1 MVTTLSS
8 QRYIKYLFRVMFFL
22 KVTIK
27 RGLLHNAQSPQV
39 TMAEE
44 EAGLCAEMKQRLRA
58 VLARFAY
65 EISATL

>member
-27 RGLLHNAQSPQV
+27 GGLSHNAQSPQV
-39 TMAEE
+39 TMADEE
-44 EAGLCAEMKQRLRA
+44 TGLCAEMKQRLRA
-58 VLARFAY
+58 GLARFAY
-65 EISATL
+65 EIRATL

>member
-1 MVTTLSS
+1 MVTALSS

-39 TMAEE
+39 TVAEE
-44 EAGLCAEMKQRLRA
+44 EAGLRVEMRLRLRA
-58 VLARFAY
+58 GIAGFAY
-65 EISATL
+65 EIRATL